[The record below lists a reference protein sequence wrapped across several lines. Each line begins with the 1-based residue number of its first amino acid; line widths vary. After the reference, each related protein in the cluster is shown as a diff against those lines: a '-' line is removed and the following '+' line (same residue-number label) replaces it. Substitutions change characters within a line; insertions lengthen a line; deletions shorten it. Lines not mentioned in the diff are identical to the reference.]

1 MKTMMSRIKRIG
13 WSALLLIG
21 PFVHG
26 QEKNDLGSIELQV
39 IERYKG
45 RIAEAVKIS
54 RNADFIDTTTHKL
67 SVRYEVPI
75 QTRQFEFRP
84 KPLKPLTVAK
94 ASVSKLP
101 LHHLRVG
108 FGLYGLFTLQ
118 GSIASDRSRKKQ
130 WGADLDM
137 WSVQNGV
144 GDLAYPSNPHRQMR
158 LSAHMKNILSRGK
171 WALKNKVEGGH
182 EGISYYG
189 LPSSWATNILLPDDA
204 APERRNYYGLS
215 YAGELKLL
223 KVPGSSSHLRRIGID
238 YGFFSDDIKSS
249 EHRFSVDQNAVID
262 LSGQALDLGA
272 SADFLRTE
280 LPENSFQGLRLYRLG
295 AEPSIQSS
303 YGDLEFTIGVKAGA
317 YGRRSDSLEGGKNG
331 IYLLPDLRAAYSFVP
346 TYFRVF
352 AEWSGDVSLNSFE
365 ELVKG
370 NPFISSA
377 RMDQQVS
384 RRTWVE
390 GGMEG
395 RIIDHLRFRAYAR
408 FTLADQMP
416 LYFRLPGELPNMGMA
431 VLYDDMDIGSLR
443 GELSYK
449 KADWDLSGWIQWDSY
464 DTDSAFAAYHL
475 PEFRLGLSGTYRLN
489 SQMETGLRLT
499 HIGKRTAF
507 RPDPAIKQIA
517 NELAGYIDLGL
528 QFKYAYND
536 YLTAH
541 LNLDNVLG
549 QSYDI
554 WLGYPSVG
562 FMASLSVS
570 YRF

>member
-1 MKTMMSRIKRIG
+1 MEYS
-13 WSALLLIG
+13 
-21 PFVHG
+21 
-26 QEKNDLGSIELQV
+26 
-39 IERYKG
+39 
-45 RIAEAVKIS
+45 
-54 RNADFIDTTTHKL
+54 
-67 SVRYEVPI
+67 
-75 QTRQFEFRP
+75 
-84 KPLKPLTVAK
+84 
-94 ASVSKLP
+94 
-101 LHHLRVG
+101 
-108 FGLYGLFTLQ
+108 
-118 GSIASDRSRKKQ
+118 
-130 WGADLDM
+130 
-137 WSVQNGV
+137 
-144 GDLAYPSNPHRQMR
+144 
-158 LSAHMKNILSRGK
+158 
-171 WALKNKVEGGH
+171 
-182 EGISYYG
+182 
-189 LPSSWATNILLPDDA
+189 
-204 APERRNYYGLS
+204 
-215 YAGELKLL
+215 
-223 KVPGSSSHLRRIGID
+223 
-238 YGFFSDDIKSS
+238 FFSDDTQSS
-249 EHRFSVDQNAVID
+249 EHRFSVNQDAVID
-262 LSGQALDLGA
+262 LSGQELDLGA
-272 SADFLRTE
+272 GADFLRTE
-280 LPENSFQGLRLYRLG
+280 FPENPFQGLRLYRLG

-303 YGDLEFTIGVKAGA
+303 YGDLEFMVGVKVGA

-331 IYLLPDLRAAYSFVP
+331 IYLLPDLRASYSFVP
-346 TYFRVF
+346 TYFRMF
-352 AEWSGDVSLNSFE
+352 AQWSGDVSLNSFE

-395 RIIDHLRFRAYAR
+395 RIIDPLRFRACAR

-416 LYFRLPGELPNMGMA
+416 LYFRMPGELPNMGMA

-464 DTDSAFAAYHL
+464 DTDSAVAAHHL
-475 PEFRLGLSGTYRLN
+475 PEFRLGLNGTYRLN

-507 RPDPAIKQIA
+507 RPDTGIPIA
-517 NELAGYIDLGL
+517 NELAGYIDLGF

-541 LNLDNVLG
+541 LDLDNVLG